1 MAWEQGYTFLCL
13 QTSSAL
19 SQVCNG
25 DDYVRIKVAEFQEII
40 RLVKLGLPTGSVASG
55 ESSNTPAGC
64 SKATVTAE
72 TYQVTQFIT
81 DNEQNFIQPADIKK
95 LENGGTSET
104 TSRTRQMENK
114 APALCTSH
122 GAYQD
127 RDQSV
132 QAPRLPL
139 GSMTSMKDCCLARLG
154 EGLQFDKQSCAVT
167 VSHTGVVVQVKK
179 IPEGIL
185 DRVAEFYCCAT
196 CGKVF
201 WEGKHF
207 AHVVHQFQHVLEFS
221 RQLRHHIV

>member
-1 MAWEQGYTFLCL
+1 M
-13 QTSSAL
+13 
-19 SQVCNG
+19 QVCNG
-25 DDYVRIKVAEFQEII
+25 DDYVRIKVADFQEII
-40 RLVKLGLPTGSVASG
+40 RLVKLGSLTGSVAYA
-55 ESSNTPAGC
+55 ESSNTPGGC
-64 SKATVTAE
+64 SEPSVTAE
-72 TYQVTQFIT
+72 TYQVTQFT
-81 DNEQNFIQPADIKK
+81 KDNEQNLIQPADIKN

-104 TSRTRQMENK
+104 TSRAKQMENK

-122 GAYQD
+122 DAYQD

-139 GSMTSMKDCCLARLG
+139 GSMTSMKDCRLARLG

-167 VSHTGVVVQVKK
+167 VSHTGVVVQVANV
-179 IPEGIL
+179 PEGIL

-221 RQLRHHIV
+221 RQLSHHTV

>member
-1 MAWEQGYTFLCL
+1 MTWEQGYTFLC
-13 QTSSAL
+13 L

-55 ESSNTPAGC
+55 ESSHTSGGC
-64 SKATVTAE
+64 SEASVTAE

-81 DNEQNFIQPADIKK
+81 DNEQNLIQPADIKN

-114 APALCTSH
+114 APAVSTSH
-122 GAYQD
+122 DGYLG
-127 RDQSV
+127 DQSV

-139 GSMTSMKDCCLARLG
+139 GSMTSMKDCCLATLG
-154 EGLQFDKQSCAVT
+154 KGLHFDKQSCTVT
-167 VSHTGVVVQVKK
+167 VSQTGVDVQVANV
-179 IPEGIL
+179 PEGIL

-221 RQLRHHIV
+221 RTA

>member
-1 MAWEQGYTFLCL
+1 MTWEQGYTFLC
-13 QTSSAL
+13 L

-55 ESSNTPAGC
+55 ESSHTSGGC
-64 SKATVTAE
+64 NEASVTAE

-81 DNEQNFIQPADIKK
+81 DNEQNLIQPADIKN

-114 APALCTSH
+114 APAVSTSH
-122 GAYQD
+122 DAYQD
-127 RDQSV
+127 RHQSV

-139 GSMTSMKDCCLARLG
+139 GSMTSMKDCCLATLG
-154 EGLQFDKQSCAVT
+154 KGLHFDKQSCTVT
-167 VSHTGVVVQVKK
+167 VRHTGVDVQVANV
-179 IPEGIL
+179 PEGIL

-221 RQLRHHIV
+221 RQLRHIV

>member
-1 MAWEQGYTFLCL
+1 MTWEQGYTFLC
-13 QTSSAL
+13 L

-40 RLVKLGLPTGSVASG
+40 RLVKLGLPTRSVASG
-55 ESSNTPAGC
+55 ESSHTSGGC
-64 SKATVTAE
+64 SEASVTAE
-72 TYQVTQFIT
+72 TYPVTQFIT
-81 DNEQNFIQPADIKK
+81 DNEQNLIQPADIKN

-114 APALCTSH
+114 APAVSTSH
-122 GAYQD
+122 DAYLG
-127 RDQSV
+127 DQSV

-139 GSMTSMKDCCLARLG
+139 GSMTSMKDCRLARLG
-154 EGLQFDKQSCAVT
+154 EGLHFDKQSYVVT
-167 VSHTGVVVQVKK
+167 VSHTGVAVQVAKV
-179 IPEGIL
+179 PEGIL

-207 AHVVHQFQHVLEFS
+207 AHVVYQFQHVLEFS
-221 RQLRHHIV
+221 RQLRHIV